1 MNLADPDQH
10 PDPFYEAKFV
20 NSLRQNG
27 YIFVLKMRNL
37 IQNLKILYLKIFAC
51 GALLSTHN
59 FNVDIG
65 A

>member
-1 MNLADPDQH
+1 MILADPDQH

-37 IQNLKILYLKIFAC
+37 I
-51 GALLSTHN
+51 
-59 FNVDIG
+59 
-65 A
+65 